1 MPLRQDLACIFI
13 EVTWAKEG
21 LLKHFPS
28 SNASAAVTSL
38 EKTTLRVRRHE
49 APLPLVDLQPQQ
61 GRPMIRFVCHV
72 LLAAICNMNLRAPP
86 SITFASQDT
95 ITSRRA
101 YELVACGA

>member
-49 APLPLVDLQPQQ
+49 APLPLVDLQPSA
-61 GRPMIRFVCHV
+61 GTSSDS
-72 LLAAICNMNLRAPP
+72 ICLPCP
-86 SITFASQDT
+86 
-95 ITSRRA
+95 SRRNMQ
-101 YELVACGA
+101 YESASAPLNHV